1 MKIRYLIVAA
11 TSLLVGSTAFADT
24 RCTDAP
30 QSDWMSQSDMLRT
43 LADTGYTIE
52 RFQVTRGNCY
62 KMHGWDKDGRRV
74 EMSFDP
80 VDGRVMKMEATAMK
94 Q

>member
-1 MKIRYLIVAA
+1 MKTRYLIVAA
-11 TSLLVGSTAFADT
+11 TSLLVGSAAFADT
-24 RCTDAP
+24 WCTDAP
-30 QSDWMSQSDMLRT
+30 RSDWMSQADMLRQ

-80 VDGRVMKMEATAMK
+80 VNGKVMKMETMAMK